1 MDNSDTVPQLKKQ
14 NAILGEY
21 IPNLACM
28 TDDEIGTFIDDE
40 IQKCIDKIIQ
50 NYEHTKPDQNKSKK
64 TKEIK

>member
-14 NAILGEY
+14 NAILGKY

-28 TDDEIGTFIDDE
+28 TDDEIGTFIDHE

-50 NYEHTKPDQNKSKK
+50 DYEHTKPDQNKSKK
-64 TKEIK
+64 QRK